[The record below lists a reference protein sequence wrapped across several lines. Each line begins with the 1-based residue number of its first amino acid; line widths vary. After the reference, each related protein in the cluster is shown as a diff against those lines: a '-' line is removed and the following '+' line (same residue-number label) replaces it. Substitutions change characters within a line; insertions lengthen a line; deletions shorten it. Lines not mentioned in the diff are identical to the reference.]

1 MLALRAMRTV
11 LALLAVVLVG
21 SCENGPP
28 SGNVSGRVFYDGK
41 PLESGAITL
50 FSIDGTSPTAGD
62 VIKDGK
68 YAVSKVLVG
77 KYKVTI
83 SGSQIVGQKK
93 LYDTPNSPT
102 APITI
107 DPLPE
112 KYKDWNKTELT
123 FDVKPGP
130 NEKNWDLA
138 K

>member
-1 MLALRAMRTV
+1 MLALRAIRTV
-11 LALLAVVLVG
+11 LALLAVVLIG
-21 SCENGPP
+21 SCDSGPRT
-28 SGNVSGRVFYDGK
+28 GEVSGKVSYDGK
-41 PLESGAITL
+41 LLETGSIRL
-50 FSIDGTSPTAGD
+50 FPTDGTTPTAGG

-68 YAVSKVLVG
+68 YAVAKVSVG

-102 APITI
+102 APITV

-112 KYKDWNKTELT
+112 KYKDWSKTELT
-123 FDVKPGP
+123 LDVKPGP

>member
-1 MLALRAMRTV
+1 MRTV
-11 LALLAVVLVG
+11 LALLAVVLVA
-21 SCENGPP
+21 SCDRGPRT
-28 SGNVSGRVFYDGK
+28 GEVSGKVSYDGK
-41 PLESGAITL
+41 PLESGAIN
-50 FSIDGTSPTAGD
+50 FFPSDGTTPTAGGI
-62 VIKDGK
+62 IKDGK
-68 YAVSKVLVG
+68 YAVAKVSAG

-123 FDVKPGP
+123 LDVKPGL
-130 NEKNWDLA
+130 NEKNWELA

>member
-1 MLALRAMRTV
+1 MHALRATRTV
-11 LALLAVVLVG
+11 LALLAVVLVA
-21 SCENGPP
+21 SCDNGPP
-28 SGNVSGRVFYDGK
+28 SGEVSGRVSYDGK
-41 PLESGAITL
+41 PLDNGSIT
-50 FSIDGTSPTAGD
+50 FFPTDGKSPTAGGL
-62 VIKDGK
+62 IKDGK
-68 YAVSKVLVG
+68 YAVLKVSVG

-93 LYDTPNSPT
+93 LYNTPNSPT
-102 APITI
+102 APITV

-123 FDVKPGP
+123 LDVKPGP